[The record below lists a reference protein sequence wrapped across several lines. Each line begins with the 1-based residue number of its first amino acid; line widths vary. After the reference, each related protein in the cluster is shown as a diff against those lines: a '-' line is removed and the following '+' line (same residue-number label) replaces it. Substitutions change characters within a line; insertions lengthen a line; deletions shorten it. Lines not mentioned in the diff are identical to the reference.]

1 MASSPT
7 NTFNSIPYRYRV
19 IVFLCSLATLTYL
32 DRICISIVGVRV
44 KEDLD
49 LSNTEF
55 GWVLASFALAY
66 ALFEIPSGVLGDK
79 IGPRIVFIRIVT
91 WWSIFTILTGFVNG
105 LLSLIIVRF
114 LFGMGE
120 SGTYPNILIVV
131 SRWFPVKEHGR
142 VLSWVG
148 IGSQIGSAIAP
159 LIIVPLAVAYG
170 WRMPFFVNGLI
181 GFVWVF
187 ICYRWFQNF
196 PAQMKQVSEKEKNHI
211 EANGRYSSDHAPISW
226 ITILKQRST
235 LALMMMYFCCQWAN
249 YFFVAWMPLYL
260 QEGRHF
266 SENQMKMIIFTLFV
280 AGFLGLLIGGFC
292 SDWLVRQKGLKFG
305 RRFMGMTGLG
315 FCGLFILIAGIS
327 PINNLTAAC
336 LILSNAFF
344 SFGVM
349 SSYAV
354 CADIG
359 RNNTGTVTGAMNFC
373 GQMGAFFLAIIFGKL
388 VDVTGNFEA
397 PLYMLFI
404 VELTGCLLWLAIDPT
419 KPLKYSL
426 HSVRLSPEDTIEQAS
441 KP

>member
-1 MASSPT
+1 MAVPFAIKLKT
-7 NTFNSIPYRYRV
+7 IPYRYRV
-19 IVFLCSLATLTYL
+19 VVFLCSLATLTYL

-44 KEDLD
+44 KADLG
-49 LSNTEF
+49 LNNTEF

-66 ALFEIPSGVLGDK
+66 ALFEIPSGILGDK
-79 IGPRIVFIRIVT
+79 IGPRAVFIRIVT
-91 WWSIFTILTGFVNG
+91 WWSLFTIFTGFVNG
-105 LLSLIIVRF
+105 LFALIIIRF

-120 SGTYPNILIVV
+120 AGTYPNILIVV
-131 SRWFPVKEHGR
+131 SRWFPVNEHGR

-159 LIIVPLAVAYG
+159 LIIVPLAIAYG
-170 WRMPFFVNGLI
+170 WRMPFYVNGAI
-181 GFVWVF
+181 GFIWIF
-187 ICYRWFQNF
+187 ICYRWFRNF
-196 PAQMKQVSEKEKNHI
+196 PAEMKNIPEREKNYI
-211 EANGRYSSDHAPISW
+211 EANCRHNVSHAHISW
-226 ITILKQRST
+226 ITILKQRNT

-249 YFFVAWMPLYL
+249 YFFVAWMPVYL

-266 SENQMKMIIFTLFV
+266 SENEMKMITFTLFV
-280 AGFLGLLIGGFC
+280 AGFIGLLVGGFC
-292 SDWLVRQKGLKFG
+292 TDWLVRRNGLKFG

-315 FCGLFILIAGIS
+315 LCGLFILLAGLS
-327 PINNLTAAC
+327 PINNLTAVC

-373 GQMGAFFLAIIFGKL
+373 GQMGAFFLAIIFAK
-388 VDVTGNFEA
+388 VINMTNDFNA
-397 PLYMLFI
+397 PLIMLFL

-419 KPLKYSL
+419 KPLKSNL
-426 HSVRLSPEDTIEQAS
+426 QDKSQLITTGTS
-441 KP
+441 